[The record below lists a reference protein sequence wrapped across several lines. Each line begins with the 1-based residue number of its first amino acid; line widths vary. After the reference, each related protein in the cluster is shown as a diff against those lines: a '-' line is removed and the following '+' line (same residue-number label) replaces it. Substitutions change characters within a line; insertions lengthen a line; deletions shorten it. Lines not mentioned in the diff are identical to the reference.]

1 MGNPFDQFDQ
11 KGGNPFDQFDN
22 APSAA
27 DPLGITQKEQPNVW
41 ADMGLSGL
49 SGVARG
55 ALSGIL
61 TAALT
66 PGDVPI
72 FSEEQSRGMY
82 DAGNQMMNDNLYA
95 PKTMP
100 GKFAETAGTLVP
112 FAAMPSA
119 AVRNAPTALRA
130 AVDYGSE
137 LLGNVVAPAVVSEG
151 AGQTVQAI
159 GGGPDYE
166 MAARILGLVGGNL
179 GVAGARTR
187 VAPEDV
193 LRRAAGDV
201 SPEEWQRAIDLQN
214 NTTGV
219 KLTAPEALA
228 QATGGASGLPST
240 LRVVE
245 GSIDGQAKLGPFFA
259 QRPEQ
264 LKTATNNWLDT
275 IAPQSDAPSTL
286 GPRVAQAADAALK
299 AGPEGQALQDAIFGA
314 GPRLTDM
321 QAGEI
326 LQPALKGVYDR
337 REGMRNALADQGYEA
352 ARQSPPTVDVAGLP
366 ALSTT
371 TNPAYTSI
379 EARTM
384 GSPEH
389 VMVPRDVPA
398 KTEMPSL
405 TSRTGPEKIQVDA
418 RPVVQFIDNAIATAK
433 GSVKDALSRVRD
445 HLHDHGGVDTSVAGA
460 DNVRGRV
467 QQEITVAKTAGDK
480 GLEEALI
487 ATRDQLDAALQTVP
501 GYKSAVDTFKA
512 ASAPLE
518 PFNSPGM
525 GKAIARDQ
533 FDTKFT
539 TAPEDVPGALRT
551 PSDAKAFGS
560 VAPPD
565 ARVAMENSLATHL
578 MDKATNAD
586 GTVNADVLARAMRD
600 SADLLAQFP
609 AVADRLNTVV
619 SASGKAAAARVGP
632 LADVAAA
639 KDTTTAGN
647 ALLGPRAH
655 VGSENEIHDAL
666 TRLAMQDPEATKGL
680 VRQNFADRFNH
691 AATETQV
698 GDGSRAGAKFHQD
711 LTGNPQRKATLD
723 AALAAIGAP
732 VDVAKNMLDVFQAT
746 GRRLPIGSATE
757 FNRSINADMGVRS
770 TIGRAYDA
778 VKTMGGSFWANGS
791 DAVKRAAWR
800 HGIGTLADMFTDPN
814 GVELIRQAIARGPRV
829 VFPEAVARSAFQ
841 APAEANR

>member
-11 KGGNPFDQFDN
+11 QGGNPFDQFDN

-130 AVDYGSE
+130 AGEYGSE
-137 LLGNVVAPAVVSEG
+137 LLGNVIAPAVVSEG
-151 AGQTVQAI
+151 AGQTVQAL
-159 GGGPDYE
+159 GGGPNYE

-179 GVAGARTR
+179 GVAGARAS
-187 VAPEDV
+187 VAPENV

-201 SPEEWQRAIDLQN
+201 SEADWQRAIDLQN

-219 KLTAPEALA
+219 KLTGPEALT
-228 QATGGASGLPST
+228 QAKGGASGLPAVQ
-240 LRVVE
+240 RVVE
-245 GSIDGQAKLGPFFA
+245 GSIDGQTKMAPFFA

-337 REGMRNALADQGYEA
+337 REGMRNALADQGFEA
-352 ARQSPPTVDVAGLP
+352 ARQSPPTVEVAGLP

-389 VMVPRDVPA
+389 VMVPKDVPA

-418 RPVVQFIDNAIATAK
+418 RPVVQFIDDTMTTAR
-433 GSVKDALSRVRD
+433 GNTQAALRRVRD
-445 HLHDHGGVDTSVAGA
+445 TMHVNGGVDTSVGGLDGA
-460 DNVRGRV
+460 RGAI
-467 QQEITVAKTAGDK
+467 QAEIAAAKDAGDLATVTA
-480 GLEEALI
+480 LER
-487 ATRDQLDAALQTVP
+487 TRDQLDAALQTVP

-533 FDTKFT
+533 FNTKFT

-586 GTVNADVLARAMRD
+586 GTVNADALARAMRD

-639 KDTTTAGN
+639 KDTITAGN

-655 VGSENEIHDAL
+655 VGSETEIGDAL
-666 TRLAMQDPEATKGL
+666 TRLVLQDPEATKGL

-691 AATETQV
+691 AATETQT
-698 GDGSRAGAKFHQD
+698 GDSSRAGTKFHQD

-757 FNRSINADMGVRS
+757 FNRSINADMGIRS
-770 TIGRAYDA
+770 APGRAVDLL
-778 VKTMGGSFWANGS
+778 KTAGTSFFANAS
-791 DAVKRAAWR
+791 DAVKRAALR
-800 HGIGTLADMFTDPN
+800 HSLGTLSDMFTHPQA
-814 GVELIRQAIARGPRV
+814 VELMRAAIERGAPTV
-829 VFPEAVARSAFQ
+829 VPEALLRSVFQ